1 MDIKS
6 KKIFRIIIASII
18 IGGSGYISVRYLMKG
33 PPFIKVLVLLLL
45 AIIIYL
51 TVDKVI
57 KLGKKDRYGK

>member
-1 MDIKS
+1 MDIKA

-18 IGGSGYISVRYLMKG
+18 IGGSAYVSVRYLMKG

-51 TVDKVI
+51 TVDKVL
-57 KLGKKDRYGK
+57 KLGKKDRYGE

>member
-1 MDIKS
+1 MDIKA

-18 IGGSGYISVRYLMKG
+18 IGGSTYISVRYLMKG

-51 TVDKVI
+51 TVDRVL
-57 KLGKKDRYGK
+57 KLGKKDKYGE